1 MLACWTIR
9 RTKGERASM
18 DRRSRTPLLLMA
30 LTVFIDLTGF
40 GIILPLLPFWAERL
54 GANPVE
60 VGLILTLYALA
71 QLIFTPLLGTLSD
84 RYGRRPVI
92 VGSLLIEAAGF
103 ALTAL
108 AGSLPLLLA
117 ARFIG
122 GIGASNIGSAQ
133 AVVADTTPPEE
144 RARGM
149 GLIGAAIGMGFV
161 VGPAIGG
168 VLAAIGGVLAGAG
181 AGAALP
187 FWVAMGV
194 ALLNALLVTLLLPET
209 RRRTAISPRA
219 AGAALAGASWRQ
231 VLGHPAIVRLVA
243 INLLFTL
250 AFSAMEAVF
259 PLFTQAGFGWGATQ
273 NGYVFTFV
281 GVVIVLVQG
290 GLVGQL
296 ARRFGERALL
306 AGGLGL
312 LAVGLALLPLS
323 STLALLLVAL
333 GILSAG
339 DGLVTPATSALL
351 SIASPSDAQG
361 QTLGIAQG
369 AAGLGRI
376 LGPLGAGALFAAGAG
391 LPFVAGAGLALVAL
405 AFALPRLPAPDVSA
419 TQAAESATNTRAA
432 AATGQPAAA
441 DASHA
446 LPVR

>member
-1 MLACWTIR
+1 
-9 RTKGERASM
+9 M

-71 QLIFTPLLGTLSD
+71 QLIFTPLLGGLSD

-92 VGSLLIEAAGF
+92 IGSLLIEAVGF

-133 AVVADTTPPEE
+133 AVVADTTPAEG

-168 VLAAIGGVLAGAG
+168 VLAGTGAG
-181 AGAALP
+181 AELP

-209 RRRTAISPRA
+209 RRRASTSHHA
-219 AGAALAGASWRQ
+219 AGATPAVAGWRR

-250 AFSAMEAVF
+250 AFAAMEAVF
-259 PLFTQAGFGWGATQ
+259 PLFTQADFGWGATQ
-273 NGYVFTFV
+273 NGYVFTYV

-296 ARRFGERALL
+296 AKRFGERALL
-306 AGGLGL
+306 VGGLAL
-312 LAVGLALLPLS
+312 LAIGLALLPLS

-333 GILSAG
+333 GIISAG

-351 SIASPSDAQG
+351 SIASPADAQG

-376 LGPLGAGALFAAGAG
+376 LGPLGAGALFAVRVG
-391 LPFVAGAGLALVAL
+391 LPFAAGAVVTLVAL
-405 AFALPRLPAPDVSA
+405 ALALALPHLPGSA
-419 TQAAESATNTRAA
+419 VNVTKAATSEAEGGPPEGERAA
-432 AATGQPAAA
+432 TE
-441 DASHA
+441 ASHT